1 MIMKEILSQ
10 ALSLA
15 QWIRCVSTFS
25 EQIYPEVCVDD
36 VKMPASL
43 FSVIVL
49 FCTGDWTVVLEL
61 LDLLGV
67 DYKVFKVIG
76 VVVTVI
82 NVSVCF
88 HTGDYIGGIKQFL
101 LIDWHTLWSILTNLQ
116 KSLKKE
122 WPN

>member
-1 MIMKEILSQ
+1 MG
-10 ALSLA
+10 
-15 QWIRCVSTFS
+15 CTSTFL
-25 EQIYPEVCVDD
+25 EQIYTERCADD
-36 VKMPASL
+36 FKIPASL

-49 FCTGDWTVVLEL
+49 LCTGDWTVVLEL

-67 DYKVFKVIG
+67 DHKAFKAITVVF
-76 VVVTVI
+76 TVI
-82 NVSVCF
+82 NAGVCF
-88 HTGDYIGGIKQFL
+88 YTGDYIGGIKQFL

>member
-1 MIMKEILSQ
+1 MKEILSQ
-10 ALSLA
+10 ALSFA
-15 QWIRCVSTFS
+15 QWMGCTSTFL
-25 EQIYPEVCVDD
+25 EQIYTERCADD
-36 VKMPASL
+36 VKIPASL

-49 FCTGDWTVVLEL
+49 LCTGDWTVVLEL

-67 DYKVFKVIG
+67 DHKAFKAITVVF
-76 VVVTVI
+76 TVI
-82 NVSVCF
+82 NAGVCF
-88 HTGDYIGGIKQFL
+88 YTGDYIGGIKQFL